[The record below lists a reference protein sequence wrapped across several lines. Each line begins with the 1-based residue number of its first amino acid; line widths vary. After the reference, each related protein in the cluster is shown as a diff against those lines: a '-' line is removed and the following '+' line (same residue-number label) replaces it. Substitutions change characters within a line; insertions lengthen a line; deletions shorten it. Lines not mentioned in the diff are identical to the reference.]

1 MTNLEIIPILYFL
14 GYLITNILAYI
25 VIKQN
30 NGTRGDYFV
39 CLITNTIFWWIFL
52 PISFYENYLKDFLNK
67 KL

>member
-1 MTNLEIIPILYFL
+1 MTNLEIILILYII
-14 GYLITNILAYI
+14 GYLITNILAYA

-30 NGTRGDYFV
+30 NGTRRDYFV
-39 CLITNTIFWWIFL
+39 LLITNTIFWWIFL